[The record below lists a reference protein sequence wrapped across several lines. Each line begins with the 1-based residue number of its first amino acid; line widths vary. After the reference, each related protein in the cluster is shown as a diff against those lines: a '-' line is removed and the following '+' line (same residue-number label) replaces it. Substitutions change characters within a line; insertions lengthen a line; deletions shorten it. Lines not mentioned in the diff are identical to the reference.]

1 MILLFFTIIV
11 FAYIVINKMANNN
24 KVIIL
29 FIFYI
34 FSSHTKCVLKTE
46 IKQLNATRY
55 NITTLCWAKDIRC
68 ESSHVTALYNALNN
82 ELNAHVS

>member
-11 FAYIVINKMANNN
+11 FAYIVINNN

-34 FSSHTKCVLKTE
+34 FSSHTKCVLKIE
-46 IKQLNATRY
+46 
-55 NITTLCWAKDIRC
+55 TTQCNTLQY
-68 ESSHVTALYNALNN
+68 YNAVLG
-82 ELNAHVS
+82 